1 MGLKDIYDFDSLV
14 NEAERTV
21 LSELETQM
29 TAAAGIC
36 RCQDCVLDMAAYA
49 LNNVKPTY
57 RVSLMGSVYARAV
70 NNVEYAAEIS
80 RAVAEAIKKIKAN
93 PSHD

>member
-1 MGLKDIYDFDSLV
+1 V

-21 LSELETQM
+21 LSELEAQM
-29 TAAAGIC
+29 AVAAGIC
-36 RCQDCVLDMAAYA
+36 KCQDCVLDMAAYA

-57 RVSLMGSVYARAV
+57 RVSLMGTVYARAV
-70 NNVEYAAEIS
+70 NDIEYAAEIS
-80 RAVAEAIKKIKAN
+80 RVVADAIKKIKAN

>member
-1 MGLKDIYDFDSLV
+1 MALRDEYDFDSLV
-14 NEAERTV
+14 NEAERAV
-21 LSELETQM
+21 LAELEAQM
-29 TAAAGIC
+29 GRDKELC

-57 RVSLMGSVYARAV
+57 RVSLMGTVYARAGTDT
-70 NNVEYAAEIS
+70 EHAKEIR
-80 RAVAEAIKKIKAN
+80 RAVSEAIRKIKAN